1 MSNSKF
7 GSIDTGDRAVSQKYG
22 VNVRE
27 GFLKERLQRTLEVLE
42 GVHEGTFNRREPIRR
57 ETAQQTG
64 EDFLGSVVSKGVG
77 DEKKY

>member
-27 GFLKERLQRTLEVLE
+27 GFLKERLQRTLQVLL
-42 GVHEGTFNRREPIRR
+42 GVHEGILNRQEPIRL
-57 ETAQQTG
+57 ETAQHIVET
-64 EDFLGSVVSKGVG
+64 FLGSVVSQGVG